1 MLIIFLL
8 CTFLFGITFIS
19 AVQSQFDVLWVIT
32 FLLGVAA
39 AISFGGIKAVPII
52 RTKR

>member
-8 CTFLFGITFIS
+8 CTFLFGIAFIS
-19 AVQSQFDVLWVIT
+19 AVQSQLGVLWVIT

-39 AISFGGIKAVPII
+39 AISFGGIKAAPIT
-52 RTKR
+52 RAKR